1 MKMFE
6 EETEA
11 IRVAIA
17 LGAEVPVIAGSTLYE
32 VRSSY
37 SNYDEYTQD
46 SLAFYSTE
54 KEAENHILDLYYKE
68 YSMSARNAPWGSRSE
83 TKDGMRLI
91 LPIWDW
97 YLARKVWFESH
108 SFKEI
113 SDFFENKAI
122 YAKADF
128 SRTDLEIVKHE
139 VSTFA
144 SKVEYALP
152 EE

>member
-1 MKMFE
+1 MEMFK

-37 SNYDEYTQD
+37 SDYDEYTQD
-46 SLAFYSTE
+46 ALAFYSTE
-54 KEAENHILDLYYKE
+54 KEAENHILDLYYTQ
-68 YSMSARNAPWGSRSE
+68 YSMSVKNAPWGQRTES
-83 TKDGMRLI
+83 KDGRLN

-97 YLARKVWFESH
+97 YLARKTWFESH

-113 SDFFENKAI
+113 SDFFENKAT
-122 YAKADF
+122 YGSAGF
-128 SRTDLEIVKHE
+128 RQTDLEIVKHE
-139 VSTFA
+139 VSSF
-144 SKVEYALP
+144 SDKVEYALP